1 MHDFLIKHNKL
12 NWYFLQIIEE
22 KNDQNIN
29 KNLTMTNEFISVFK
43 IPAHDHRFNQAERQH
58 CYLLNVAFVE
68 GKC

>member
-1 MHDFLIKHNKL
+1 
-12 NWYFLQIIEE
+12 
-22 KNDQNIN
+22 
-29 KNLTMTNEFISVFK
+29 MTNEFISVFK